1 MATWVARSA
10 AELLSIARDDARKSK
25 ERVAALRAL
34 VERDRESAETIVLEW
49 LHDATWWSEPKREPL
64 AYEAYQV
71 GALLATE
78 RCVERMA
85 ELIYEKLHDVDA
97 MFRTLAR
104 VDSKLVAP
112 AAIRQLTDA
121 NIQRDV
127 ARAHEF
133 LSTILFARRE
143 VGDRVRIAEISANVE
158 TLVGADRAEWIARIR
173 ATAAE
178 LLALT

>member
-1 MATWVARSA
+1 VATWVARSA

-34 VERDRESAETIVLEW
+34 VERDRSSAETIVLEW
-49 LHDATWWSEPKREPL
+49 LADVTWWENPKCDAL

-71 GALLATE
+71 AALLATE
-78 RCVERMA
+78 ALVERMA
-85 ELIYEKLHDVDA
+85 ELIYAKMTDVDA
-97 MFRTLAR
+97 MIRTLAR

-112 AAIRQLTDA
+112 AVIRQLTDA

-127 ARAHEF
+127 AHAHGL

-143 VGDRVRIAEISANVE
+143 VGDRTRIAEIAANVE
-158 TLVGADRAEWIARIR
+158 TLVDPANSLWIARIR
-173 ATAAE
+173 AVTAA
-178 LLALT
+178 LLAL

>member
-1 MATWVARSA
+1 VERSA
-10 AELLSIARDDARKSK
+10 AELLAMARDNSRKPK
-25 ERVAALRAL
+25 ERVVALRAL
-34 VERDRESAETIVLEW
+34 VERDRSSAESIVLEW
-49 LHDATWWSEPKREPL
+49 LDDVTWWSDPKCEPL
-64 AYEAYQV
+64 AFEAYQV

-85 ELIYEKLHDVDA
+85 ELIYAKLNDVDA

-104 VDSKLVAP
+104 VDSTFVAP

-127 ARAHEF
+127 AHAHGF

-143 VGDRVRIAEISANVE
+143 VGDRTRIAEIAANVE
-158 TLVGADRAEWIARIR
+158 TLVGPAWIPRIR
-173 ATAAE
+173 AITAE
-178 LLALT
+178 LLAL